1 MADWKYDIDKYVKG
15 ELTPAEMHAL
25 EEQALRDPF
34 LADALEGASQIK
46 PADLEAD
53 LDGLKYV
60 LANRVKG
67 KEGKVVTFWGWPAR
81 IAAGLLLLILS
92 TLVVVTLT
100 TRHSPEEDLA
110 LNEQSIPAA
119 ESKGQQTGPIQL
131 DSVEKE
137 TDNLL
142 SHAKTKEEDTTP
154 APRVEPKA
162 AEVPAAAPAVE
173 KEAPLAAA
181 ESSTNEAKIADD
193 FIVEEKITQVNPQPA
208 APAGELKKSEAGRL
222 SVRKKDSNKE
232 SAAGAATQ
240 RSAQDEALTERIAKG
255 RVVSKDGTGLPG
267 VNVMVKGTNLG
278 TVTDAQGNYQI
289 SVSPGA
295 GLVFS
300 FIGYTAT
307 ELPAGQLDQSPV
319 QLNEDV
325 TSLSEVVVSG
335 YNEGTSGSDEPATYE
350 MATPAGGRKA
360 FKQYLEKN
368 LRYPESALE
377 KKVEG
382 KVTVQFAV
390 EPTGQLSDFKVIKG
404 IGSGCDEEVV
414 RLINQGPSWT
424 PAKKNNDSVK
434 DVVKVRMKFELP
446 K

>member
-1 MADWKYDIDKYVKG
+1 MADWKYDIDKYVNG

-53 LDGLKYV
+53 LKGLQYM
-60 LANRVKG
+60 LADRLKS
-67 KEGKVVTFWGWPAR
+67 KQGKVVAFWVWPAR

-100 TRHSPEEDLA
+100 TRHSPEQDLA
-110 LNEQSIPAA
+110 VNEQSKPAA
-119 ESKGQQTGPIQL
+119 DSKDQQTSPIQL

-142 SHAKTKEEDTTP
+142 SQAKSKEEDTTP
-154 APRVEPKA
+154 APRVESKA
-162 AEVPAAAPAVE
+162 AEVPAASPAVE
-173 KEAPLAAA
+173 NEAPLATA
-181 ESSTNEAKIADD
+181 ESRTEDNAKVADD
-193 FIVEEKITQVNPQPA
+193 FIVEEKITQVNPQPS
-208 APAGELKKSEAGRL
+208 APAGELKKSEAART
-222 SVRKKDSNKE
+222 SVRKRDDNKE
-232 SAAGAATQ
+232 SAAGAAAQ
-240 RSAQDEALTERIAKG
+240 RSAQDEAINQRIIKG
-255 RVVSKDGTGLPG
+255 RVVSKEGTGLPG
-267 VNVMVKGTNLG
+267 VNVMIKGSTLG

-300 FIGYTAT
+300 FIGYAAT
-307 ELPAGQLDQSPV
+307 ELSAGELDQSPV

-325 TSLSEVVVSG
+325 MSLSEVVVVAYGEASG
-335 YNEGTSGSDEPATYE
+335 TNETTYE
-350 MATPAGGRKA
+350 MATPSGGRKA

-368 LRYPESALE
+368 LRYPKSALE
-377 KKVEG
+377 KKIEG
-382 KVTVQFAV
+382 KVTVQFVV

-404 IGSGCDEEVV
+404 IGSGCDEEVI
-414 RLINQGPSWT
+414 RLITQGPSWT

-434 DVVKVRMKFELP
+434 DVVKVRMKFEIP
-446 K
+446 R